1 MNKTQASLP
10 LCILMD
16 VLGYASF
23 AIPGLGEISDVL
35 WAPVSAFIFYRTFG
49 GAKGAFGA
57 VFNFAEELLPFTDFI
72 PSFTIMWIWQYVTS
86 RQPGKVVVKN

>member
-1 MNKTQASLP
+1 
-10 LCILMD
+10 MD

-72 PSFTIMWIWQYVTS
+72 PSFTIMWIWQYVNS